1 MLPSVF
7 CSRTM
12 FKTFLSRKFF
22 SLLLSSSVGLLII
35 TVLTLSD
42 SVIAG
47 VMLGEEAVAA
57 ICLVTP
63 AYSLAAFFGCLISLG
78 VPIIYNRSMGE
89 FDKEKADRSFSFGLL
104 MSVATGLI
112 LCAVFMLIGD
122 AYLRFYEPSTI
133 VFDAAKDYFF
143 WYKFT
148 FLLLPLSTL
157 MREMVLADGDET
169 LSMVSGV
176 AQIVGNIVCS
186 IVFAKFIGIAGI
198 GLGSFVGTSAAVLV
212 SFAHVFRKGNS
223 LKLGFCFS
231 FKWLVDVTKNSAID
245 ASTYLFLAC
254 FIAAMNRFITFVYGP
269 EMLVLGAV
277 ILFVKELQL
286 LFDGVGGAFA
296 PLMNIYLGEESYDA
310 VKKCY
315 CLSQKTAVVE
325 GVVLTLL
332 MFLVAP
338 FIVKLYDI
346 SDPVAYSYA
355 VGGVRIEVLGLV
367 FVSLLYMLS
376 SYYLLIDRIKLG
388 VMMCALRDVLVVTPL
403 CVILGYFFGIYGMF
417 AGVAISPAV
426 AYVISVLY
434 IRLRYGKDNYP
445 LLLSEKL
452 KAFKHE
458 FYEFKLDPKSIV
470 GTQQQVE
477 KYLNENGVN
486 GKIVS
491 RVKLLIEDLYMLIY
505 EKNGVNKA
513 VYAECTVIVRD
524 TGVQVITKDDGV
536 LFDLSSDDV
545 VAGSIVEFMVSGYME
560 KLKDNK
566 KYLTTMSY
574 NRNTFRINYEV

>member
-1 MLPSVF
+1 
-7 CSRTM
+7 M

-22 SLLLSSSVGLLII
+22 SLLLSSTIGQLVI

-47 VMLGEEAVAA
+47 VMLGEDAVAA
-57 ICLVTP
+57 VCLVTP

-78 VPIIYNRSMGE
+78 VPIIYNRAMGE
-89 FDKEKADRSFSFGLL
+89 FDKEKADRCFSFGLL
-104 MSVATGLI
+104 MSAMTGLI
-112 LCAVFMLIGD
+112 LYVVFMLFGD
-122 AYLRFYEPSTI
+122 AYLRFYEPSTV
-133 VFDAAKDYFF
+133 VFNAAKDYFF
-143 WYKFT
+143 WYKYT
-148 FLLLPLSTL
+148 FLLLPLYTL
-157 MREMVLADGDET
+157 MYEMVLADGDET

-223 LKLGFCFS
+223 LKLGFYFS
-231 FKWLVDVTKNSAID
+231 FKWLVDVTKYSAID

-254 FIAAMNRFITFVYGP
+254 FIAAMNRFITFAYGP

-338 FIVKLYDI
+338 FVVKLYDI
-346 SDPVAYSYA
+346 SDPVAFSYP

-417 AGVAISPAV
+417 AGIAISPAV
-426 AYVISVLY
+426 AYVILVLY

-452 KAFKHE
+452 KDFRHE
-458 FYEFKLDPKSIV
+458 FYELKLDPKSIV

-477 KYLNENGVN
+477 KYLDENGVDR
-486 GKIVS
+486 KIVS
-491 RVKLLIEDLYMLIY
+491 RAKLLIEDLYMLVY
-505 EKNGVNKA
+505 EKNGVDKA
-513 VYAECTVIVRD
+513 VYAECTVIIRD
-524 TGVQVITKDDGV
+524 TGVQIITKDDGV

-545 VAGSIVEFMVSGYME
+545 VAGSIVEYMVSGYME
-560 KLKDNK
+560 KLKDNR

-574 NRNTFRINYEV
+574 NRNTFRIYHEA

>member
-1 MLPSVF
+1 
-7 CSRTM
+7 M
-12 FKTFLSRKFF
+12 FKKFLSRKFF
-22 SLLLSSSVGLLII
+22 SLLLSSTIGQLVI

-47 VMLGEEAVAA
+47 VMLGEDAVAA
-57 ICLVTP
+57 VCLVTP

-78 VPIIYNRSMGE
+78 VPIIYNRAMGE
-89 FDKEKADRSFSFGLL
+89 FDKEKADRCFSFGLL
-104 MSVATGLI
+104 MSAMIGLI
-112 LCAVFMLIGD
+112 LYVVFMLFGD
-122 AYLRFYEPSTI
+122 AYLRFYEPSTV
-133 VFDAAKDYFF
+133 VFNAAKDYFF
-143 WYKFT
+143 WYKYT
-148 FLLLPLSTL
+148 FLLLPLYTL
-157 MREMVLADGDET
+157 MYEMVLADGDET
-169 LSMVSGV
+169 LSMVSGG

-223 LKLGFCFS
+223 LKLGFYFS
-231 FKWLVDVTKNSAID
+231 FKWLVDVTKYSAID

-254 FIAAMNRFITFVYGP
+254 FIAAMNRFITFAYGP

-296 PLMNIYLGEESYDA
+296 PLMNIYLGEESYNA

-338 FIVKLYDI
+338 LIVKLYDI

-417 AGVAISPAV
+417 AGIAVSPAV
-426 AYVISVLY
+426 AYVILVLY

-452 KAFKHE
+452 KGFRHK
-458 FYEFKLDPKSIV
+458 FYELKLDPESIV

-477 KYLNENGVN
+477 KFLSENGVDR
-486 GKIVS
+486 KIVS
-491 RVKLLIEDLYMLIY
+491 RAKLLIEDLYMLIY
-505 EKNGVNKA
+505 EKNGVDKA
-513 VYAECTVIVRD
+513 VYAECTVIIRD
-524 TGVQVITKDDGV
+524 TGVQIITKDDGV

-560 KLKDNK
+560 KLKDNR

-574 NRNTFRINYEV
+574 NRNTFRIYHEA